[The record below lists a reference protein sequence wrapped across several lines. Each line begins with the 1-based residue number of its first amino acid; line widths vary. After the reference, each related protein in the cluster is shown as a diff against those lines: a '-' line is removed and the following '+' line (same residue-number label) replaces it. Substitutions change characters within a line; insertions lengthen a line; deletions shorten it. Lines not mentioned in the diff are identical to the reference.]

1 MSINPQQARLA
12 GSVALVTG
20 SSSGIG
26 AGIAR
31 LFALEGARVVLHG
44 RNRDAGERVVAR
56 ITADGVPREH
66 LRFVAADL
74 VNVDE
79 CRSLVATAAELF
91 GGLDILINNAG
102 DFTRGRLEDTSDE
115 LWERHMALNLRA
127 PFVLT
132 QAAAPWMRE
141 RGGGSIVNIGS
152 INAYVGDPNLLSY
165 SVSKGGLMTFTRNVS
180 QRLRADRI
188 RVNQINVGWTLTE
201 GEQRVQLRE
210 TGSEDWLAAAVAH
223 KPSGR
228 LLLPEDIARAALFF
242 ASAESALVTGSVL
255 DVEQGPVGSR
265 G

>member
-91 GGLDILINNAG
+91 GGLDILVNNAG
-102 DFTRGRLEDTSDE
+102 DFTRGRLE
-115 LWERHMALNLRA
+115 
-127 PFVLT
+127 
-132 QAAAPWMRE
+132 
-141 RGGGSIVNIGS
+141 
-152 INAYVGDPNLLSY
+152 
-165 SVSKGGLMTFTRNVS
+165 
-180 QRLRADRI
+180 
-188 RVNQINVGWTLTE
+188 
-201 GEQRVQLRE
+201 
-210 TGSEDWLAAAVAH
+210 
-223 KPSGR
+223 
-228 LLLPEDIARAALFF
+228 
-242 ASAESALVTGSVL
+242 
-255 DVEQGPVGSR
+255 
-265 G
+265 